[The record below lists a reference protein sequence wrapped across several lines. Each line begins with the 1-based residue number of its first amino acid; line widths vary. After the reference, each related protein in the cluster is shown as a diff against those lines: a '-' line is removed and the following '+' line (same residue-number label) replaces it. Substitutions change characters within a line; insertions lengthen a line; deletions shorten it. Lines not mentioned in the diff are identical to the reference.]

1 MQILSIEAEEFQ
13 LQSTVSEINR
23 MQIIPVNERT
33 FSLAESYLQPI
44 EQKCVFISQLVR
56 KHSSDIYIIFDE
68 DSCESD
74 KLDNSINYGYGKPDL
89 IEKLCKSEKL
99 EKSEKSA
106 LSEKFQ
112 NVLGVFYLNHSIF
125 HCFKDISKINI
136 REFTTLFSEI
146 LTRNQK
152 IIKNISGEK
161 DGTDFL
167 AAVLRNLSEN
177 PDSTFT
183 KKINIKQINEYK
195 LMVLPHQKSQEYQ
208 NQQNNQKKSD
218 FSDISKLSTLSN
230 FSDFSAQN
238 LYNDDFIMRCTEND
252 IENLF
257 EIEKKYL
264 QEEVAISDQKISDLE
279 VSMHLRQILK
289 NQLCFALISDDQIVS
304 KANTNA
310 IGKNWVQIGGVYT
323 LFQFRQNGY
332 AAHTV
337 STLCKRI
344 LQARKNISLFVK
356 TKNLPAQQLYKK
368 IGFTFHSDY
377 KIVYFQ

>member
-13 LQSTVSEINR
+13 HQFTVLEINK
-23 MQIIPVNERT
+23 MQIISVNERT
-33 FSLAESYLQPI
+33 FSLAQSYLLPI
-44 EQKCVFISQLVR
+44 EQKCVFLSQLVR

-99 EKSEKSA
+99 EKPA

-112 NVLGVFYLNHSIF
+112 NILGVFYLNHSIF

-252 IENLF
+252 MENLF

-264 QEEVAISDQKISDLE
+264 QEEVAISNQKISDLE

>member
-13 LQSTVSEINR
+13 LQYTVSEINR

-44 EQKCVFISQLVR
+44 EQKCVFLSQLVR

-112 NVLGVFYLNHSIF
+112 NILGVFYLNHSIF

-146 LTRNQK
+146 LTRNQR
-152 IIKNISGEK
+152 IVKNISGEK

-195 LMVLPHQKSQEYQ
+195 LMVLPHQQFQQSQ
-208 NQQNNQKKSD
+208 NQSNHQNNQSLQSEPLKYSSNLKS
-218 FSDISKLSTLSN
+218 
-230 FSDFSAQN
+230 SAQE

-252 IENLF
+252 MENLF
-257 EIEKKYL
+257 EIERNYL
-264 QEEVAISDQKISDLE
+264 QDEVAVRGQKVSDAE
-279 VSMHLRQILK
+279 VSMRLRQILK
-289 NQLCFALISDDQIVS
+289 NQLYFALISDDRIVS
-304 KANTNA
+304 KAYTNA
-310 IGKNWVQIGGVYT
+310 IGKNWIQIGGVYT

-332 AAHTV
+332 AALTV

-344 LQARKNISLFVK
+344 LQAHKNISLFVK
-356 TKNLPAQQLYKK
+356 TKNLPAQRLYQK

-377 KIVYFQ
+377 KIVYFEL

>member
-44 EQKCVFISQLVR
+44 EQKCVFLSQLVR
-56 KHSSDIYIIFDE
+56 KHSFDIYIIFDE

-74 KLDNSINYGYGKPDL
+74 KLDNPINYGYGKPDL
-89 IEKLCKSEKL
+89 IEKLCKSEKS

-152 IIKNISGEK
+152 NIKNISGEK

-218 FSDISKLSTLSN
+218 FSD
-230 FSDFSAQN
+230 FSAQN
-238 LYNDDFIMRCTEND
+238 LYNNDFIMRCTEND
-252 IENLF
+252 MENLF

-344 LQARKNISLFVK
+344 LQTRKNISLFVK